1 MIQIAVKRIGK
12 KRNKKRITPPS
23 AFSPQKH
30 GNALTVPP
38 VALGVEPLPGLPAT
52 SSRLVIAMTLVE
64 TAALLTGSSQPTR
77 FTVLVDWLGNP
88 VDARITADGLVLR
101 VNEDDF
107 KVFVGGV
114 LVYPVGVCHKSI
126 NFQYQVTLRC
136 KAILKTRKFAQ
147 RRPTRSSA
155 VERRER

>member
-12 KRNKKRITPPS
+12 KKKEKENTTPR
-23 AFSPQKH
+23 AFSPRKH
-30 GNALTVPP
+30 GNALTVSP
-38 VALGVEPLPGLPAT
+38 VALGVEPLPSLPAT

-77 FTVLVDWLGNP
+77 FAVLVDWLGNP
-88 VDARITADGLVLR
+88 VDASITADGLVLR

-126 NFQYQVTLRC
+126 NF
-136 KAILKTRKFAQ
+136 
-147 RRPTRSSA
+147 
-155 VERRER
+155 